1 MHQIDNIKS
10 IEYKIFNTNRFALSS
25 KEKNEIVKDL
35 KNSKILIVG
44 SAGSIGSVFT
54 KKILKYNFDELF
66 LIDKDENSLTELNR
80 EINLFFPKLKKELTI

>member
-35 KNSKILIVG
+35 KNSKILIVFLQG
-44 SAGSIGSVFT
+44 QLVQYLQ
-54 KKILKYNFDELF
+54 KK
-66 LIDKDENSLTELNR
+66 S
-80 EINLFFPKLKKELTI
+80 